1 MVFRNDVPMRCSQ
14 NCGKGTSKAHTVAW
28 VVDTSVLLDIR
39 QNDPQFGPPAA
50 ECLVRHLPEG
60 LVLCPVT
67 YIELAP
73 EFAGDSA
80 LQEEFFQRV
89 GIRWLEP
96 WTRQDTQNAFKLWAD
111 HIAKKRS
118 GHMGKRPV
126 ADVLIE
132 AFALRFQGLITRNAR
147 HFSTVIVVTP

>member
-1 MVFRNDVPMRCSQ
+1 M
-14 NCGKGTSKAHTVAW
+14 AW

-39 QNDPQFGPPAA
+39 QNDPQFGLAAA

-73 EFAGDSA
+73 EFRGDSA
-80 LQEEFFQRV
+80 LQEEFFQKV
-89 GIRWLEP
+89 GVEWLEP
-96 WTRQDTQNAFKLWAD
+96 WTRQDTQSAFRLWAYYVER
-111 HIAKKRS
+111 KRA
-118 GHMGKRPV
+118 GQAGRRPV

-132 AFALRFQGLITRNAR
+132 AFAQRFQGLIMRNVK
-147 HFSTVIVVTP
+147 HFSTVAVVTP

>member
-1 MVFRNDVPMRCSQ
+1 M
-14 NCGKGTSKAHTVAW
+14 AW

-39 QNDPQFGPPAA
+39 QNDPQFGRAAA
-50 ECLVRHLPEG
+50 ECLIRYLPEG
-60 LVLCPVT
+60 LILCPVT

-89 GIRWLEP
+89 GVRWLEP
-96 WTRQDTQNAFKLWAD
+96 WTHRDTENAFHLWAD
-111 HIAKKRS
+111 HVGKKRS
-118 GHMGKRPV
+118 GQAHKRPV

-132 AFALRFQGLITRNAR
+132 AFAQRFQGLITRNAK
-147 HFSTVIVVTP
+147 HFSTVEVVIP